1 MSKQCSISPIVRL
14 AAKRCMARRVHS
26 LERLRTPND
35 ITNAL
40 QQKRKEYLGSDLE
53 LESFVRVHGK
63 PIPEAVDLLSQY
75 LGRQTAFYLN
85 AQSDLVEE
93 VMCEEFFYHCLQLY
107 AYGCVGDSSFDDL
120 IRLAEVYAQEPEIIA
135 IIADDDLPEAE
146 AKAWKDWLLEHDQ
159 APYGFVNAAIGAVS
173 TLLGVLPDRTHS

>member
-1 MSKQCSISPIVRL
+1 MRNYYSISPIVRL
-14 AAKRCMARRVHS
+14 AAKRCTAKKVHS
-26 LERLRTPND
+26 LEGLRTPND
-35 ITNAL
+35 ITYVL

-53 LESFVRVHGK
+53 LEVFVRVHEK
-63 PIPEAVDLLSQY
+63 PLPEAVDLLSQY

-85 AQSDLVEE
+85 ARNDLVEE

-120 IRLAEVYAQEPEIIA
+120 IRLAEVYAEQPEILA

-146 AKAWKDWLLEHDQ
+146 AKAWKDWLTEHDQ
-159 APYGFVNAAIGAVS
+159 APHGFVPAVIGAVS
-173 TLLGVLPDRTHS
+173 TLLGVLPDRTHN